1 MIAEIKG
8 TQIKGA
14 LTGSKGALAG
24 KILPSSSRSIRLN
37 NRVKRSTQ
45 SARAVMEMN
54 KSASTNGSG
63 ATGSV
68 KPEAIEEEVKQHL
81 RYRLATAKADQDAL
95 YKSTAWSVHNRLV
108 DSFEKT
114 HAHWE

>member
-24 KILPSSSRSIRLN
+24 KILPSNSRSTLLN

-45 SARAVMEMN
+45 AARAVIEIN
-54 KSASTNGSG
+54 KSTSTNGSG
-63 ATGSV
+63 AAGSV
-68 KPEAIEEEVKQHL
+68 KPEAVEEEVKQHL
-81 RYRLATAKADQDAL
+81 RYRLATAEADQDAL